1 MTPALLAGGPRVDL
15 NPRPLDGPQGPV
27 AALAAVPARRHRR
40 GGRHPL
46 ATTLAVAVL
55 GLMGGRPGYRAI
67 GPWAQRL
74 TPPPTPALGLL
85 SLPDPPAV
93 AAYLARVLPST
104 GPLALDGKTR
114 RPSASATAAQRPL
127 VGVVRHRLW
136 HWVAQADGGDKD
148 NEIPGAQRVLATLPL
163 EDTLVTA
170 EALPTQTTT
179 AQLIGDRGGEY
190 LLTVNANPPRLHPW
204 LAHSRPGD
212 VSPSADGDRAGP
224 RPDRHPH
231 DSGGAGLARDRV
243 PVRPAGSPAHAGDGA
258 APRPI
263 DPHTHR
269 RTVTEVPTRETVSL
283 LTRRYPEEARPADLL
298 ALARPHGSI
307 EAMHHIEEVSVH
319 ADASTIRTGH
329 GLANITTLTRLAWPS
344 SGTVTRV

>member
-1 MTPALLAGGPRVDL
+1 
-15 NPRPLDGPQGPV
+15 
-27 AALAAVPARRHRR
+27 
-40 GGRHPL
+40 
-46 ATTLAVAVL
+46 
-55 GLMGGRPGYRAI
+55 MGGMPGYRAI

-74 TPPPTPALGLL
+74 TPTQRQRLGGFRSPTPRRWVGPSLETLRRTRIAVDPDALSTAG
-85 SLPDPPAV
+85 AT
-93 AAYLARVLPST
+93 YWARGRPRT

-114 RPSASATAAQRPL
+114 RLSASATAAQRPL

-179 AQLIGDRGGEY
+179 APLIGDRGGEY

-307 EAMHHIEEVSVH
+307 EAMPPIEEVRFH
-319 ADASTIRTGH
+319 ADASPMRTGH
-329 GLANITTLTRLAWPS
+329 GPANVTTLTRLAIALLPHRHPCL
-344 SGTVTRV
+344 TVPDAQRYWVTPPRELIAQIA